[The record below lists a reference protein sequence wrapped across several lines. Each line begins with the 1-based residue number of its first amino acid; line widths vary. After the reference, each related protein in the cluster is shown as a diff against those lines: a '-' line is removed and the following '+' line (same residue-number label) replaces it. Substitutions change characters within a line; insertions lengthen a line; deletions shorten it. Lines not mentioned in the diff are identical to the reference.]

1 MDIDNGGAPAPADTS
16 SVPIENIV
24 TAPTPIDSAGPER
37 QEVPIEAEKPA
48 DKQEKPST
56 SVSEAIKKAEAKLE
70 AKAAEPKVE
79 TKVDPKE
86 PVKEPQPRENG
97 KYATKDGAV
106 LRSGAQELT
115 GQAAEDAKAQIAA
128 AQAKPVGEPPARF
141 SEDAKAIWKD
151 TPEPVRRES
160 ERAIRELTQGIEKHR
175 AELEPIKP
183 YVEMARQAGTTI
195 EAALKNYTDLDKLLH
210 TDKLKGLETIFERIG
225 ISPRDYAAHVL
236 NQTPDQQAS
245 QSDATI
251 RELKQELAS
260 LKEQVG
266 GVTQTFQQQREQST
280 LQEITKF
287 ADANPR
293 FEELS
298 EDIAFF
304 MKSGRANNLSEAY
317 ELAER
322 LNPAPQRQAPQTAP
336 VIPAIDADAHTKG
349 TKSITGAPPASSSL
363 AARKPSPSVRDA
375 LRNAMARAS

>member
-24 TAPTPIDSAGPER
+24 TPPTPIDSAGPER

-48 DKQEKPST
+48 DKPEKPST

-97 KYATKDGAV
+97 KYASKEPVQPPAEVKPAV
-106 LRSGAQELT
+106 
-115 GQAAEDAKAQIAA
+115 D
-128 AQAKPVGEPPARF
+128 AKPVGEPPARF

-225 ISPRDYAAHVL
+225 LSPRDYAAHIL
-236 NQTPDQQAS
+236 NQSPDQQAS

-251 RELKQELAS
+251 RELKQQNSALEERLNRI
-260 LKEQVG
+260 EG
-266 GVTQTFQQQREQST
+266 GFNQQREQST
-280 LQEITKF
+280 LQEINKF
-287 ADANPR
+287 ASEPEHAR
-293 FEELS
+293 FEELA

-375 LRNAMARAS
+375 LKNAMARAS